1 MHNCSK
7 EKINLNTSPIK
18 FNHMEILGFF
28 KDENASNNFMV
39 KAVLRSP
46 QDSDNS
52 VQYFQKI
59 D

>member
-1 MHNCSK
+1 
-7 EKINLNTSPIK
+7 
-18 FNHMEILGFF
+18 MEILGFF
-28 KDENASNNFMV
+28 KAENASNNFMV